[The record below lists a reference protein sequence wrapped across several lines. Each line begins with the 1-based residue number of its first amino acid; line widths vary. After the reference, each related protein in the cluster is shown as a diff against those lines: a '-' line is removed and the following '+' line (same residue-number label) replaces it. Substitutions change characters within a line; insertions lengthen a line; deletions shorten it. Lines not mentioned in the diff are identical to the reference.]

1 MKIPM
6 QKMLPLVLA
15 TLSII
20 LFGLMIARHE
30 WHLAHSDHIYV
41 KLQPVDPRSLIQG
54 DYMALN
60 YDLYFGGK
68 PPQAT
73 STDVQ
78 IAQDRTTENLE
89 REYFIDQASILSY
102 VLLDAQHRVIR
113 TSFNPDLLTMY
124 PNSSTKLILKNSEN
138 TFDGLYPAA
147 RSYLFA
153 EGLEACYRDAQYAAL
168 KVKKNGQPLLVGLV
182 GENLQAFDC
191 EQKQAWW
198 KGSKATLVN

>member
-1 MKIPM
+1 MKMPM
-6 QKMLPLVLA
+6 KKMLPLVLA

-30 WHLAHSDHIYV
+30 WHLAHSDLIYV

-68 PPQAT
+68 PPQAL
-73 STDVQ
+73 SSDVQ
-78 IAQDRTTENLE
+78 ITQERTAENLE
-89 REYFIDQASILSY
+89 REYFIDQPSILSY
-102 VLLDAQHRVIR
+102 VQLDAQHRVIR
-113 TSFNPDLLTMY
+113 TSFNPDVLTMY
-124 PNSSTKLILKNSEN
+124 PDSSTKLILKNPAN

-153 EGLEACYRDAQYAAL
+153 EGLETCYRDAQYAAL
-168 KVKKNGQPLLVGLV
+168 KVQKNGQPLLVGLV

-191 EQKQAWW
+191 EQKQSWW
-198 KGSKATLVN
+198 KGPKATLVN